1 MTEKSADAYRTISEA
16 GEEAGLPAHVL
27 RFWESKFTQLKP
39 VKRAGGRRLYRPQD
53 VQLLKGLRRLL
64 YEEGYTIKGA
74 QKYLKDHGVAHVS
87 GLGEGGTPCDV
98 PGARVSN
105 AQANAEHQ
113 SDAPDTGRRHTEDSE
128 PLGAEDR
135 SHGATFEHDPGP
147 EAGAHAGLGY
157 DDRARLRSVLSRL
170 RGARQVLGAAL
181 QSHG

>member
-1 MTEKSADAYRTISEA
+1 MSEKSPDAYRTISEA

-87 GLGEGGTPCDV
+87 GLGEGGTPSDV
-98 PGARVSN
+98 PGARTTN
-105 AQANAEHQ
+105 AQANDQH
-113 SDAPDTGRRHTEDSE
+113 DAGAWDTDRRET
-128 PLGAEDR
+128 GARETAGLR
-135 SHGATFEHDPGP
+135 LSGHGAASEQDR
-147 EAGAHAGLGY
+147 GARSSLGD
-157 DDRARLRSVLSRL
+157 DDRARLRSALDRL
-170 RGARQVLGAAL
+170 RGARQALGAAL
-181 QSHG
+181 QTHG

>member
-1 MTEKSADAYRTISEA
+1 MTEKSPDAYRTISEA

-87 GLGEGGTPCDV
+87 ALGEGAAPADV
-98 PGARVSN
+98 PGARTTN
-105 AQANAEHQ
+105 ALAQIDHEAAF
-113 SDAPDTGRRHTEDSE
+113 DDTY
-128 PLGAEDR
+128 
-135 SHGATFEHDPGP
+135 P
-147 EAGAHAGLGY
+147 ETAGSVTRAGASPAHAKPEYEPGASADTRDALTS
-157 DDRARLRSVLSRL
+157 DDRARIQSALNRL
-170 RGARQVLGAAL
+170 RAAKQALGTVL
-181 QSHG
+181 QSRV